1 MNEAG
6 HSLLDVR
13 ESDASHAPLVDGF
26 ESRYRQLQ
34 LRCWRVARGP
44 VPRASKLEIASY
56 GVFHLSLVLNIV
68 AVILETEPG
77 WARGSKHVLK
87 IMSLV
92 TMVFISVEYLICLW
106 AVTVFARFSK
116 LGGRALWVVHPV
128 PLCDIAAI
136 ASFWTA
142 EGLKLM
148 TDANQHSL
156 RVLRVLRLL
165 RLLRIFELLKLKG
178 VEKSF
183 TRLGRIAERHWQD
196 LSAAMGVMFISLII
210 IASLMYVVEGSHDEN
225 YANFDS
231 IPKSM
236 YWGVITLTTIGY
248 GDIVPK
254 TSLGQA
260 VCCLVG
266 FYAVCVG
273 SIPIGI
279 IGSGFVEELQH
290 EQKARESPAAR
301 ASANP
306 SLCVQ
311 GSESDEV
318 ARLRRSLV
326 SITSSEHLG
335 KLRNDDLEEL
345 QRALSR
351 AAFATQEFIFKE
363 RLPSGWNVE

>member
-1 MNEAG
+1 MTSY
-6 HSLLDVR
+6 SLLDVR
-13 ESDASHAPLVDGF
+13 ESDASHAPLVDDV
-26 ESRYRQLQ
+26 ESRYRQTQ

-44 VPRASKLEIASY
+44 VPRSSRAEIALY
-56 GVFHLSLVLNIV
+56 GVFHVSLVLNIV
-68 AVILETEPG
+68 AVILETEAG
-77 WARGSKHVLK
+77 WARSSKRVLK
-87 IMSLV
+87 MMSLV
-92 TMVFISVEYLICLW
+92 TMVLISVEYLVCLW
-106 AVTVFARFSK
+106 SVTVFARFSK
-116 LGGRALWVVHPV
+116 LGGRVLWSVHPV
-128 PLCDIAAI
+128 PLCDAAAI
-136 ASFWTA
+136 ASFWID
-142 EGLKLM
+142 EGLKL
-148 TDANQHSL
+148 TTGANQHSL

-165 RLLRIFELLKLKG
+165 RLLRIFELLKFEG
-178 VEKSF
+178 VEKAF
-183 TRLGRIAERHWQD
+183 TRLGKIAEKHWQD

-210 IASLMYVVEGSHDEN
+210 IASLMYVVEGNHDEN

-231 IPKSM
+231 IPKAM

-248 GDIVPK
+248 GDIVPR

-290 EQKARESPAAR
+290 EQKARGSPAAAR
-301 ASANP
+301 ASASP
-306 SLCVQ
+306 SLVVVQ
-311 GSESDEV
+311 GDESDEV
-318 ARLRRSLV
+318 ARLRLSLV

-363 RLPSGWNVE
+363 RLPSGWNAE